1 MDKVLIVE
9 DDPMVALINKRYL
22 QQFRQIEIFGPV
34 MYEEEVLSYL
44 EAQKIDLII
53 MDVFLPKKSGLEILK
68 TIREKEYTVLS
79 LIHISYVGMGR
90 VYPFLHATNEI
101 LELSNISLPLASAK
115 TTTPKTRL

>member
-1 MDKVLIVE
+1 MMDKVLIVE

-53 MDVFLPKKSGLEILK
+53 MDVFLPKKKRS
-68 TIREKEYTVLS
+68 RDS
-79 LIHISYVGMGR
+79 
-90 VYPFLHATNEI
+90 
-101 LELSNISLPLASAK
+101 
-115 TTTPKTRL
+115 